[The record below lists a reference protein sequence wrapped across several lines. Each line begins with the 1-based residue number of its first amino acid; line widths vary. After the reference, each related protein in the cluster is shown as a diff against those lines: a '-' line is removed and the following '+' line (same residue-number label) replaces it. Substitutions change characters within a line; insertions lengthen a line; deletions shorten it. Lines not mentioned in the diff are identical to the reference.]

1 MMCWPSPG
9 YEVGNPYTYCCHH
22 DDPERK
28 DMPHDRNESAN
39 GVGKQGLSP
48 DRHGIASRSD
58 PAPLDRRAFGDL
70 PDVGTTRAKNEY
82 GHHDVLADRPACVSK
97 ALAAASLWQNG
108 EWSADHPRRCA
119 PADPGPLGAFLSSQP
134 VGKRDLAGTLC
145 EGSRAQS
152 HRADPGG
159 FLERNALACHR
170 WDSGVGR

>member
-1 MMCWPSPG
+1 YCSNKNTSS
-9 YEVGNPYTYCCHH
+9 VGEERRERKEDKEAVQMAYCCHH
-22 DDPERK
+22 YDPERK

-108 EWSADHPRRCA
+108 RALEFTRSALLDCQIAIARLPHNVHSNVS
-119 PADPGPLGAFLSSQP
+119 F
-134 VGKRDLAGTLC
+134 
-145 EGSRAQS
+145 
-152 HRADPGG
+152 
-159 FLERNALACHR
+159 ALQHF
-170 WDSGVGR
+170 